1 MKFIIHIKRM
11 IVAGCF
17 LALGQA
23 TLGQTADDAI
33 LMNKNQLCNGLV
45 YMHSGWDHYWEGTL
59 KRNNENLGTVTNNS
73 VMYMGAYGITNT
85 LNVMA
90 SLPYVWTK
98 ASAGTLHSMHGI
110 QDLSVDVKWRAYQT
124 ALGKGK
130 FSVFAVGGFSTPTSD
145 YVVDYLPLSIGL
157 GTSNVTGRLMLDY
170 LHESRAFITAS
181 SAYIWRS
188 NVKIDRTSYYDTE
201 MHLTNEVEMPNAW
214 TYQVRAGYRG
224 KYLIAE
230 GVLNNWKTLG
240 GFDITRNNMPF
251 PSNEMNS
258 TDLGFRFKYTIPKF
272 VQLAILGGAAWTV
285 AGRNVGQATAYHIGA
300 FYAFYLNKK
309 SNPYTNQSPAKK

>member
-1 MKFIIHIKRM
+1 
-11 IVAGCF
+11 
-17 LALGQA
+17 
-23 TLGQTADDAI
+23 
-33 LMNKNQLCNGLV
+33 
-45 YMHSGWDHYWEGTL
+45 
-59 KRNNENLGTVTNNS
+59 
-73 VMYMGAYGITNT
+73 
-85 LNVMA
+85 
-90 SLPYVWTK
+90 
-98 ASAGTLHSMHGI
+98 
-110 QDLSVDVKWRAYQT
+110 
-124 ALGKGK
+124 
-130 FSVFAVGGFSTPTSD
+130 
-145 YVVDYLPLSIGL
+145 
-157 GTSNVTGRLMLDY
+157 MLDY

-201 MHLTNEVEMPNAW
+201 LHLTNEIEMPNAW

-230 GVLNNWKTLG
+230 GVLNNWKTIG

-258 TDLGFRFKYTIPKF
+258 TDIGFRFKYTIPKF

>member
-1 MKFIIHIKRM
+1 M

-85 LNVMA
+85 LNIMA
-90 SLPYVWTK
+90 SLPYVWAK

-110 QDLSVDVKWRAYQT
+110 QDLAVDVKWRAYQT

-145 YVVDYLPLSIGL
+145 YVVDFLPLSIGL

-201 MHLTNEVEMPNAW
+201 LHLTNEVEMPNAW

-258 TDLGFRFKYTIPKF
+258 TDLGIRFKYTIPKF
-272 VQLAILGGAAWTV
+272 VQLAILGGAAWSC
-285 AGRNVGQATAYHIGA
+285 RNGTGNCLPYRCILCILPEQEI
-300 FYAFYLNKK
+300 K
-309 SNPYTNQSPAKK
+309 SLC